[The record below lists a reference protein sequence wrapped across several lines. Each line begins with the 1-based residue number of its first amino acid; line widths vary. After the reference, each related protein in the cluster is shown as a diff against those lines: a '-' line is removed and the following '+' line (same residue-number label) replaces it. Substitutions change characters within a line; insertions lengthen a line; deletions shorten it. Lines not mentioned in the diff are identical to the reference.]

1 MKARWSMMNDMG
13 AHISEWM
20 KETDE
25 SPIVMSS
32 RIRLARNLENH
43 VHPLMFPSE
52 QAGFRVINEVQDA
65 LPNLS
70 LMRLDT
76 MDQQSKMK
84 LVAKHLISKELIK
97 QPASAVLLNEDES
110 LSIMINEED
119 HVRIQAMGNDLSLID
134 LYQKASE
141 IDDMLDEQLEISFDE
156 DLGYLT
162 TCPTNIGTGMRAS
175 VMLHLPGLSIMK
187 RMNRIAQTI
196 NRFGFTI
203 RGIYGEGSQVYGHI
217 YQISNQLTLG
227 KTEEDI
233 IDQLTEV
240 VQQIIN
246 EEMQIRERLTQYSE
260 LETLD
265 RIYRSLGIL
274 QNSRMI
280 SMEEASY
287 RLSEIKLGIDLG
299 YLNLSNFKFNELMV
313 SIQSAFLYNDE
324 DENVSVNE
332 KRANILR
339 KHTN

>member
-1 MKARWSMMNDMG
+1 MMNDMG

-97 QPASAVLLNEDES
+97 QPASAVLLNDDES

-119 HVRIQAMGNDLSLID
+119 HVRIQAMGNDLSLTD

-141 IDDMLDEQLEISFDE
+141 IDDILDEQLEISFDE

-217 YQISNQLTLG
+217 YQVSNQLTLG

-233 IDQLTEV
+233 IDNLTEV
-240 VQQIIN
+240 VNQIIN
-246 EEMQIRERLTQYSE
+246 EEKQIRERLDKHNSV
-260 LETLD
+260 ETLD
-265 RIYRSLGIL
+265 RVYRSLGVL
-274 QNSRMI
+274 QNSRII

-287 RLSEIKLGIDLG
+287 RLSEVKLGIDLN
-299 YLNLSNFKFNELMV
+299 YILLENFKFNELMV
-313 SIQSAFLYNDE
+313 AIQSPFLIDDDDNRT
-324 DENVSVNE
+324 VNE
-332 KRANILR
+332 KRADLLR
-339 KHTN
+339 EHIK